1 MFSNLR
7 LLIGLE
13 HKMTQSE
20 GGKENRLWPFPVYFD
35 CFGRE
40 EGYYADY
47 YRGCKVFY
55 YCKPDGTIMP

>member
-1 MFSNLR
+1 
-7 LLIGLE
+7 
-13 HKMTQSE
+13 MTQSE